1 MEKYSIGIAENHVI
15 AIMNNKRVLISTGSP
30 TSVGEMPEINILGQ
44 AHKLAGTLQ
53 GLDIKQISTS
63 LKTDINALLGMD
75 VMSKFVFYISHGI
88 QAMICSD
95 YFINF
100 KESMHEFR
108 IKIVDSLPI
117 IETRIA
123 GVAINMILDT
133 GSKLSYLDA
142 GLLAGMRNIDLQET
156 FYPGAGVFVSDIYLV
171 PIDIKGKSRDIFFGK
186 VPENLMPHLSA
197 RSCLGILGSDIFKYY
212 NIQFNF
218 KNSTIWLVD
227 KGAAR

>member
-1 MEKYSIGIAENHVI
+1 MEKYSIGLAENHII

-30 TSVGEMPEINILGQ
+30 SSIGEMPEINILGRV
-44 AHKLAGTLQ
+44 HKLAGSLQ
-53 GLDIKQISTS
+53 GLDIKQISAS

-75 VMSKFVFYISHGI
+75 IMSQFIFYISHGI

-100 KESMHEFR
+100 KESMHEFP
-108 IKIVDSLPI
+108 IKIVDHLPVL
-117 IETRIA
+117 EVKIA
-123 GVAINMILDT
+123 GVTIKMILDT

-142 GLLAGMRNIDLQET
+142 GLLAGMRNIDIQET
-156 FYPGAGVFVSDIYLV
+156 FYPGAGIFVSDIYLV
-171 PIDIKGKSRDIFFGK
+171 PIDIKGKSRDIFFGR
-186 VPENLMPHLSA
+186 VPEALSPQLAA
-197 RSCLGILGSDIFKYY
+197 RDCMGVLGSDIFKYY